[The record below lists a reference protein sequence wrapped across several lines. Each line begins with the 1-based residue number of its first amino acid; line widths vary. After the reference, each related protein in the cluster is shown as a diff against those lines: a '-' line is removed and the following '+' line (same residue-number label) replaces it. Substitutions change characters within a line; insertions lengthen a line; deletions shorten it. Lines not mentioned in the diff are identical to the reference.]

1 MNSLALL
8 VASNRFMASRI
19 GVDIGGTF
27 TDFILYDESGNKVI
41 IDKIPTTPES
51 PEQAVIEVIKRNLN
65 EEELRKIDFFLHGTT
80 VGLNSLLERKGSKV
94 GLLCTKGFRDI
105 LEIRRGDRDE
115 MYNLFWQPPPPL
127 VPRFLRLEIDERLS
141 ADGNVHQKINVE
153 QIKKACEHFIKEGVN
168 SVAIAFINSYTNKEH
183 EILADKIL
191 RESGFTGQISLS
203 SMVSGEYREYER
215 TTTTVIDAFVK
226 ARMSNY
232 LNSLKK
238 KMNELGYKGT
248 FLVTRSGSGS
258 MTFDEAE
265 DRPFETIMSGPVA
278 GAEGS
283 GELSRRLNNINLVT
297 ADVGGTSFDTCL
309 ILNGRPQIQFEGK
322 ILGLPVQSP
331 WVDVRSI
338 GAGGGSIA
346 YLDEGELIRSG
357 PQSAG
362 AVPGPACYNKGG
374 VKPTTTDAAF
384 YLGMLG
390 EGKLASG
397 LQLNKSLAEN
407 ALNSVGSKISLSAFD
422 TAKGILKISSA
433 NMADAIRE
441 ITIEQGIDPRELK
454 LLAFGGAGPLM
465 SNLIAKELD
474 IKEIIIPPY
483 SGNFSAWG
491 LLGADLLQMNARTKI
506 LRLSNEAIDE
516 CNIILNELFKELEQ
530 RQKIDFI
537 TSNQMKEIA
546 LDMRWMGQEHTIT
559 LKLVEET
566 GGKISIDSETLKNKF
581 MEEYQKTFGS
591 KLDTIVEIV
600 STRASL
606 RVQLPRKSET
616 GKINEED
623 IEASDNQIECY
634 SFSKDKKIQFDLV
647 SRSKIASKASG
658 PLIVIEST
666 AITYVDVN
674 YNVTKDES
682 GNLILT
688 NQEMN

>member
-1 MNSLALL
+1 
-8 VASNRFMASRI
+8 MASRI

-27 TDFILYDESGNKVI
+27 TDFIVYDESGNKVI
-41 IDKIPTTPES
+41 IDKIPTTPQS
-51 PEQAVIEVIKRNLN
+51 PEKAVVEVIKRNLSQK
-65 EEELRKIDFFLHGTT
+65 ELEKIDFFLHGTT

-115 MYNLFWQPPPPL
+115 MYNLFWQPAPPL
-127 VPRFLRLEIDERLS
+127 VPRFLRLEIEERLF
-141 ADGNVHQKINVE
+141 ANGNVHKKINTEQVE
-153 QIKKACEHFIKEGVN
+153 DACNKFIKEKVD
-168 SVAIAFINSYTNKEH
+168 SVAIAFINSYTNKDH
-183 EILADKIL
+183 EILASKIL
-191 RESGFTGQISLS
+191 IESGFKGQISLS

-226 ARMSNY
+226 TRMSNY

-238 KMNELGYKGT
+238 NLNELGYKGT

-278 GAEGS
+278 GAEGA
-283 GELSRRLNNINLVT
+283 GELSRKLNNTNMVT

-309 ILNGRPQIQFEGK
+309 IINGRPQIQFEGK

-346 YLDEGELIRSG
+346 YLDEGGLIRSG

-362 AVPGPACYNKGG
+362 AVPGPACYDKDGIQ
-374 VKPTTTDAAF
+374 PTTTDAAF

-397 LQLNKSLAEN
+397 LQLNKSLAEK
-407 ALNSVGSKISLSAFD
+407 ALNSVGSQIGMSAFD
-422 TAKGILKISSA
+422 AAKGILKIGSA

-465 SNLIAKELD
+465 SNLIANELD
-474 IKEIIIPPY
+474 IKEIIVPPY

-506 LRLSNEAIDE
+506 LRLSDEAISE
-516 CNIILNELFKELEQ
+516 CNDILKELFKELEQ
-530 RQKIDFI
+530 RQKIDFS
-537 TSNQMKEIA
+537 TSSQIKEIA

-559 LKLVEET
+559 LKLEDEKD
-566 GGKISIDSETLKNKF
+566 GNISMDTETLKNKF

-591 KLDTIVEIV
+591 KLDTIIEIV

-606 RVQLPRKSET
+606 RVQLPRKSES
-616 GKINEED
+616 GKIDEVG
-623 IEASDNQIECY
+623 IEVSNSQIECY
-634 SFSKDKKIQFDLV
+634 SFTEDKKIQFDLV
-647 SRSKIASKASG
+647 ARSKIDSKVSG
-658 PLIVIEST
+658 PLIIIEST
-666 AITYVDVN
+666 AITYVDIN
-674 YNVTKDES
+674 YDVDKDS
-682 GNLILT
+682 NGNLILV
-688 NQEMN
+688 NREIG

>member
-1 MNSLALL
+1 
-8 VASNRFMASRI
+8 MASRI

-27 TDFILYDESGNKVI
+27 TDFIVYDESGNKVI
-41 IDKIPTTPES
+41 IDKIPTTPQS
-51 PEQAVIEVIKRNLN
+51 PEKAVVEVIKRNLSQK
-65 EEELRKIDFFLHGTT
+65 ELEKIDFFLHGTT

-115 MYNLFWQPPPPL
+115 MYNLFWQPAPPL
-127 VPRFLRLEIDERLS
+127 VPRFLRLEIEERLF
-141 ADGNVHQKINVE
+141 ANGNVHKKINTE
-153 QIKKACEHFIKEGVN
+153 QVKDACNKFIKEKVD
-168 SVAIAFINSYTNKEH
+168 SVAIAFINSYTNKDH
-183 EILADKIL
+183 EILASKIL
-191 RESGFTGQISLS
+191 IESGFEGQISLS

-226 ARMSNY
+226 TRMSNY

-238 KMNELGYKGT
+238 NLNELGYKGT

-278 GAEGS
+278 GAEGA
-283 GELSRRLNNINLVT
+283 GELSRKLNNTDMVT

-309 ILNGRPQIQFEGK
+309 IINGRPQIQFEGK

-346 YLDEGELIRSG
+346 YLDEGSLIRSG

-362 AVPGPACYNKGG
+362 AVPGPACYGKGG
-374 VKPTTTDAAF
+374 IQPTTTDAAF

-397 LQLNKSLAEN
+397 LQLNKSLAEQ
-407 ALNSVGSKISLSAFD
+407 ALNSVGSQIGMSAFD
-422 TAKGILKISSA
+422 AAKGILKIGSA

-465 SNLIAKELD
+465 SNLIANELD
-474 IKEIIIPPY
+474 IKEIIVPPY

-506 LRLSNEAIDE
+506 LRLSDEAISE
-516 CNIILNELFKELEQ
+516 CNDILKELFKELEQ
-530 RQKIDFI
+530 RQKIDFS
-537 TSNQMKEIA
+537 TSSQIKEIA

-559 LKLVEET
+559 LKLEDEKD
-566 GGKISIDSETLKNKF
+566 GNISMDTETLKNKF

-591 KLDTIVEIV
+591 KLDTVIEIV

-606 RVQLPRKSET
+606 RVQLPRKSES
-616 GKINEED
+616 GKIDEVG
-623 IEASDNQIECY
+623 IEVSNSQIECY
-634 SFSKDKKIQFDLV
+634 SFTEDKKIQFDLV
-647 SRSKIASKASG
+647 ARSKIDSKVSG
-658 PLIVIEST
+658 PLIIIEST
-666 AITYVDVN
+666 AITYVDINYDVN
-674 YNVTKDES
+674 KDS
-682 GNLILT
+682 NGNLILV
-688 NQEMN
+688 NREIG

>member
-1 MNSLALL
+1 
-8 VASNRFMASRI
+8 MASRI

-27 TDFILYDESGNKVI
+27 TDFIVYDESGNKVI
-41 IDKIPTTPES
+41 IDKIPTTPQS
-51 PEQAVIEVIKRNLN
+51 PEKAVVEVIKRNLSRK
-65 EEELRKIDFFLHGTT
+65 ELEKIDFFLHGTT

-115 MYNLFWQPPPPL
+115 MYNLFWQPAPPL
-127 VPRFLRLEIDERLS
+127 VPRFLRLEIEERLF
-141 ADGNVHQKINVE
+141 ANGNVHKKINTE
-153 QIKKACEHFIKEGVN
+153 QVKDACNKFIKEKVD
-168 SVAIAFINSYTNKEH
+168 SVAIAFINSYTNKDH
-183 EILADKIL
+183 EILASKIL
-191 RESGFTGQISLS
+191 IESGFKGQISLS

-226 ARMSNY
+226 TRMSNY

-238 KMNELGYKGT
+238 NLNELGYKGT

-278 GAEGS
+278 GAEGA
-283 GELSRRLNNINLVT
+283 GELSRKLNNTNMVT

-309 ILNGRPQIQFEGK
+309 IINGRPQIQFEGK

-346 YLDEGELIRSG
+346 YLDEGSLIRSG

-362 AVPGPACYNKGG
+362 AVPGPACYDKGG
-374 VKPTTTDAAF
+374 IQPTTTDAAF

-397 LQLNKSLAEN
+397 LQLNKSLAEK
-407 ALNSVGSKISLSAFD
+407 ALNSVGSQIGMSAFD
-422 TAKGILKISSA
+422 AAKGILKIGSA

-465 SNLIAKELD
+465 SNLIANELD
-474 IKEIIIPPY
+474 IKEIIVPPY

-506 LRLSNEAIDE
+506 LRLSDEAISE
-516 CNIILNELFKELEQ
+516 CNDILKELFKELEQ
-530 RQKIDFI
+530 RQKIDFS
-537 TSNQMKEIA
+537 TSSQIKEIA

-559 LKLVEET
+559 LKLEDEKD
-566 GGKISIDSETLKNKF
+566 GNISMDTETLKNKF

-591 KLDTIVEIV
+591 KLDTVIEIV

-606 RVQLPRKSET
+606 RVQLPRKSES
-616 GKINEED
+616 GKIDEVG
-623 IEASDNQIECY
+623 IEVSNSQIECY
-634 SFSKDKKIQFDLV
+634 SFTEDKKIQFDLV
-647 SRSKIASKASG
+647 ARSKIDSKVSG
-658 PLIVIEST
+658 PLIIIEST
-666 AITYVDVN
+666 AITYVDINYDVN
-674 YNVTKDES
+674 KDS
-682 GNLILT
+682 NGNLILV
-688 NQEMN
+688 NREIG

>member
-1 MNSLALL
+1 
-8 VASNRFMASRI
+8 MASRI

-27 TDFILYDESGNKVI
+27 TDFIVYDESGNKVI
-41 IDKIPTTPES
+41 IDKIPTTPQS
-51 PEQAVIEVIKRNLN
+51 PEKAVIEVIKRNLSQK
-65 EEELRKIDFFLHGTT
+65 ELEKIDFFLHGTT

-127 VPRFLRLEIDERLS
+127 VPRFLRLEIEERLF
-141 ADGNVHQKINVE
+141 ANGNVHKKINTE
-153 QIKKACEHFIKEGVN
+153 QVKDACNKFIKEKVD
-168 SVAIAFINSYTNKEH
+168 SVAIAFINSYTNKDH
-183 EILADKIL
+183 EILASKIL
-191 RESGFTGQISLS
+191 IESGFKGQISLS

-226 ARMSNY
+226 TRMSNY

-238 KMNELGYKGT
+238 NLNELGYKGT

-278 GAEGS
+278 GAEGA
-283 GELSRRLNNINLVT
+283 GELSRKLNNTNMVT

-309 ILNGRPQIQFEGK
+309 IINGRPQIQFEGK

-346 YLDEGELIRSG
+346 YLDEGGLIRSG

-362 AVPGPACYNKGG
+362 AVPGPACYDKGG
-374 VKPTTTDAAF
+374 IQPTTTDAAF

-397 LQLNKSLAEN
+397 LQLNKSLAEK
-407 ALNSVGSKISLSAFD
+407 ALNSVGSQIGMSAFD
-422 TAKGILKISSA
+422 AAKGILKIGSA

-465 SNLIAKELD
+465 SNLIANELD
-474 IKEIIIPPY
+474 IKEIVVPPY

-506 LRLSNEAIDE
+506 LRLSDEAISE
-516 CNIILNELFKELEQ
+516 CNDILKELFKELEQ
-530 RQKIDFI
+530 RQKIDFS
-537 TSNQMKEIA
+537 TSSQIKEIA

-559 LKLVEET
+559 LKLEDEKD
-566 GGKISIDSETLKNKF
+566 GKISMDTETLKNKF

-591 KLDTIVEIV
+591 KLDTVIEIV

-606 RVQLPRKSET
+606 RVQLPRKSES
-616 GKINEED
+616 GKIDEVG
-623 IEASDNQIECY
+623 IEVSNSQIECY
-634 SFSKDKKIQFDLV
+634 SFTEDKKIQFDLV
-647 SRSKIASKASG
+647 ARSKIDSKVSG
-658 PLIVIEST
+658 PLIIIEST
-666 AITYVDVN
+666 AITYVDINYDVN
-674 YNVTKDES
+674 KDS
-682 GNLILT
+682 NGNLILV
-688 NQEMN
+688 NREIG

>member
-1 MNSLALL
+1 
-8 VASNRFMASRI
+8 MASRI

-27 TDFILYDESGNKVI
+27 TDFIVYDESGNKVI
-41 IDKIPTTPES
+41 IDKIPTTPQS
-51 PEQAVIEVIKRNLN
+51 PEKAVIEVIKRNLSQK
-65 EEELRKIDFFLHGTT
+65 ELEKIDFFLHGTT

-115 MYNLFWQPPPPL
+115 MYNLFWQPAPPL
-127 VPRFLRLEIDERLS
+127 VPRFLRLEIEERLF
-141 ADGNVHQKINVE
+141 ANGNVHKKINTE
-153 QIKKACEHFIKEGVN
+153 QVKDACNKFIKEKVD
-168 SVAIAFINSYTNKEH
+168 SVAIAFINSYTNKDH
-183 EILADKIL
+183 EILASKIL
-191 RESGFTGQISLS
+191 IESGFKGQISLS

-226 ARMSNY
+226 TRMSNY

-238 KMNELGYKGT
+238 NLNELGYKGT

-278 GAEGS
+278 GAEGA
-283 GELSRRLNNINLVT
+283 GELSRKLNNTNMVT

-309 ILNGRPQIQFEGK
+309 IINGRPQIQFEGK

-346 YLDEGELIRSG
+346 YLDEGGLIRSG

-362 AVPGPACYNKGG
+362 AVPGPACYDKGG
-374 VKPTTTDAAF
+374 IQPTTTDAAF

-397 LQLNKSLAEN
+397 LQLNKSLAEK
-407 ALNSVGSKISLSAFD
+407 ALNSVGSQIGMSAFD
-422 TAKGILKISSA
+422 AAKGILKIGSA

-465 SNLIAKELD
+465 SNLIANELD
-474 IKEIIIPPY
+474 IKEIVVPPY

-506 LRLSNEAIDE
+506 LRLSDEAISE
-516 CNIILNELFKELEQ
+516 CNDILKELFKELEQ
-530 RQKIDFI
+530 RQKIDFS
-537 TSNQMKEIA
+537 TSSQIKEIA

-559 LKLVEET
+559 LKLENEKD
-566 GGKISIDSETLKNKF
+566 GNISMDTETLKNKF

-591 KLDTIVEIV
+591 KLDTIIEIV

-606 RVQLPRKSET
+606 RVQLPRKSES
-616 GKINEED
+616 GKIDEVG
-623 IEASDNQIECY
+623 IEVSNSQIECY
-634 SFSKDKKIQFDLV
+634 SFTEDKKIQFDLV
-647 SRSKIASKASG
+647 ARSKIDSKVSG
-658 PLIVIEST
+658 PLIIIEST
-666 AITYVDVN
+666 AITYVDINYDVN
-674 YNVTKDES
+674 KDS
-682 GNLILT
+682 NGNLILV
-688 NQEMN
+688 NREIG

>member
-1 MNSLALL
+1 
-8 VASNRFMASRI
+8 MASRI

-27 TDFILYDESGNKVI
+27 TDFIVYDEAGNKVI

-51 PEQAVIEVIKRNLN
+51 PEKAVVNVIKRNLS
-65 EEELRKIDFFLHGTT
+65 KTDIQKVDFFLHGTT
-80 VGLNSLLERKGSKV
+80 VGLNALLERKGSKV

-127 VPRFLRLEIDERLS
+127 VPRFLRVEIEERLHADGTINQKLNSNDIKNACKKFIDE
-141 ADGNVHQKINVE
+141 
-153 QIKKACEHFIKEGVN
+153 GVS
-168 SVAIAFINSYTNKEH
+168 SVAVAFINSYSNKNH
-183 EILADKIL
+183 EIEASKIL
-191 RESGFTGQISLS
+191 IESGFKGHISLS

-232 LNSLKK
+232 LNSLKQSL
-238 KMNELGYKGT
+238 NELGYKGA

-278 GAEGS
+278 GAEGA
-283 GELSRRLNNINLVT
+283 GELSRKLSNTNMVT

-309 ILNGRPQIQFEGK
+309 IINGRPQIQFEGK
-322 ILGLPVQSP
+322 IVGLPVQSP

-346 YLDEGELIRSG
+346 YLDDGGLIRSG
-357 PQSAG
+357 PQSSG
-362 AVPGPACYNKGG
+362 AVPGPACYDRGG
-374 VKPTTTDAAF
+374 KEPTTTDAAF

-397 LQLNKSLAEN
+397 LKLSKSLAEN
-407 ALNSVGSKISLSAFD
+407 ALNTVGGKINLSAFE
-422 TAKGILKISSA
+422 TAKGILQISSA

-465 SNLIAKELD
+465 SNLIAQELD

-506 LRLSNEAIDE
+506 LRLSDDSIQE
-516 CNIILNELFKELEQ
+516 CNTILDELFKELQE
-530 RQKIDFI
+530 RQKIDFD
-537 TSNQMKEIA
+537 TSKNIKDIA

-559 LKLVEET
+559 LKLDTEKE
-566 GGKISIDSETLKNKF
+566 GKINLKADHIKELF
-581 MEEYQKTFGS
+581 MTEYLRTFGS
-591 KLDTIVEIV
+591 KLDTVIEIV

-606 RVQLPRKSET
+606 RVPLPRKVET
-616 GKINEED
+616 GNIQEEA
-623 IEASDNQIECY
+623 IEIGSNKIECFSFNKKEIIDFEIISRSNIKS
-634 SFSKDKKIQFDLV
+634 SFSGPKI
-647 SRSKIASKASG
+647 
-658 PLIVIEST
+658 IVEST
-666 AITYVDVN
+666 AITYADVN
-674 YNVTKDES
+674 YEVSKDTEN
-682 GNLILT
+682 NLILI
-688 NQEMN
+688 NKDMK

>member
-1 MNSLALL
+1 
-8 VASNRFMASRI
+8 MASRI

-27 TDFILYDESGNKVI
+27 TDFIVYDESGNKVI
-41 IDKIPTTPES
+41 IDKIPTTPQS
-51 PEQAVIEVIKRNLN
+51 PEKAVVEVIKRNLSQK
-65 EEELRKIDFFLHGTT
+65 ELEKIDFFLHGTT

-115 MYNLFWQPPPPL
+115 MYNLFWQPAPPL
-127 VPRFLRLEIDERLS
+127 VPRFLRLEIEERLF
-141 ADGNVHQKINVE
+141 ANGNVHKKINTE
-153 QIKKACEHFIKEGVN
+153 QVKDACNKFIKEKVD
-168 SVAIAFINSYTNKEH
+168 SVAIAFINSYTNKDH
-183 EILADKIL
+183 EILASKIL
-191 RESGFTGQISLS
+191 IESGFKGQISLS

-226 ARMSNY
+226 TRMSNY

-238 KMNELGYKGT
+238 NLNELGYKGT

-278 GAEGS
+278 GAEGA
-283 GELSRRLNNINLVT
+283 GELSRKLNNTNMVT

-309 ILNGRPQIQFEGK
+309 IINGRPQIQFEGK

-346 YLDEGELIRSG
+346 YLDEGGLIRSG

-362 AVPGPACYNKGG
+362 AVPGPACYDKGG
-374 VKPTTTDAAF
+374 IQPTTTDAAF

-397 LQLNKSLAEN
+397 LQLNKSLAEK
-407 ALNSVGSKISLSAFD
+407 ALNSVGSQIGMSAFD
-422 TAKGILKISSA
+422 AAKGILKIGSA

-465 SNLIAKELD
+465 SNLIANELD
-474 IKEIIIPPY
+474 IKEIIVPPY

-506 LRLSNEAIDE
+506 LRLSDEAISE
-516 CNIILNELFKELEQ
+516 CNDILKELFKELEQ
-530 RQKIDFI
+530 RQKIDFS
-537 TSNQMKEIA
+537 TSSQIKEIA

-559 LKLVEET
+559 LKLENEKD
-566 GGKISIDSETLKNKF
+566 GNISMDTETLKNKF

-591 KLDTIVEIV
+591 KLDTIIEIV

-606 RVQLPRKSET
+606 RVQLPRKSES
-616 GKINEED
+616 GKIDEVG
-623 IEASDNQIECY
+623 IEVSNSQIECY
-634 SFSKDKKIQFDLV
+634 SFTEDKKIQFDLV
-647 SRSKIASKASG
+647 ARSKIDSKVSG
-658 PLIVIEST
+658 PLIIIEST
-666 AITYVDVN
+666 AITYVDIN
-674 YNVTKDES
+674 YDVDKDS
-682 GNLILT
+682 NGNLILV
-688 NQEMN
+688 NREIG

>member
-1 MNSLALL
+1 
-8 VASNRFMASRI
+8 MASRI

-27 TDFILYDESGNKVI
+27 TDFIVYDESGNKVV
-41 IDKIPTTPES
+41 IDKIPTTPQS
-51 PEQAVIEVIKRNLN
+51 PEKAVVEVIKRNLSQK
-65 EEELRKIDFFLHGTT
+65 ELEKIDFFLHGTT

-127 VPRFLRLEIDERLS
+127 VPRFLRLEIEERLF
-141 ADGNVHQKINVE
+141 ANGNVHKKINTEQVE
-153 QIKKACEHFIKEGVN
+153 DACNKFIKEKVD
-168 SVAIAFINSYTNKEH
+168 SVAIAFINSYTNKDH
-183 EILADKIL
+183 EILASKIL
-191 RESGFTGQISLS
+191 IESGFKGQISLS

-226 ARMSNY
+226 TRMSNY

-238 KMNELGYKGT
+238 NLNELGYKGT

-278 GAEGS
+278 GAEGA
-283 GELSRRLNNINLVT
+283 GELSRKLNNTDMVT

-309 ILNGRPQIQFEGK
+309 IINGRPQIQFEGK

-346 YLDEGELIRSG
+346 YLDEGGLIRSG

-374 VKPTTTDAAF
+374 IKPTTTDAAF

-397 LQLNKSLAEN
+397 LQLNKSLAEQ
-407 ALNSVGSKISLSAFD
+407 ALNSVGSQIGMSAFD
-422 TAKGILKISSA
+422 AAKGILKIGSA

-465 SNLIAKELD
+465 SNLIANELD
-474 IKEIIIPPY
+474 IKEIIVPPY

-506 LRLSNEAIDE
+506 LRLSDEAISE
-516 CNIILNELFKELEQ
+516 CNDILKELFKELEQ
-530 RQKIDFI
+530 RQKIDFS
-537 TSNQMKEIA
+537 TSSQIKEIA

-559 LKLVEET
+559 LKLEDEKD
-566 GGKISIDSETLKNKF
+566 GNISMDTETLKNKF

-591 KLDTIVEIV
+591 KLDTVIEIV

-606 RVQLPRKSET
+606 RVQLPRKSES
-616 GKINEED
+616 GKIDEVG
-623 IEASDNQIECY
+623 IEVSNSQIECY
-634 SFSKDKKIQFDLV
+634 SFTEDKKIQFDLV
-647 SRSKIASKASG
+647 ARSKIVSKVSG
-658 PLIVIEST
+658 PLIIIEST
-666 AITYVDVN
+666 AITYVDIN
-674 YNVTKDES
+674 YDIDKDS
-682 GNLILT
+682 NGNLILV
-688 NQEMN
+688 NREIG

>member
-1 MNSLALL
+1 
-8 VASNRFMASRI
+8 MASRI

-27 TDFILYDESGNKVI
+27 TDFIVYDESGNKVI
-41 IDKIPTTPES
+41 IDKIPTTPQS
-51 PEQAVIEVIKRNLN
+51 PEKAVIEVIKRNLSQK
-65 EEELRKIDFFLHGTT
+65 ELEKIDFFLHGTT

-115 MYNLFWQPPPPL
+115 MYNLFWQPAPPL
-127 VPRFLRLEIDERLS
+127 VPRFLRLEIEERLF
-141 ADGNVHQKINVE
+141 ANGNVHKKINTE
-153 QIKKACEHFIKEGVN
+153 QVKDASNKFIKEKVD
-168 SVAIAFINSYTNKEH
+168 SVAIAFINSYTNKDH
-183 EILADKIL
+183 EILASKIL
-191 RESGFTGQISLS
+191 IESGFKGQISLS

-226 ARMSNY
+226 TRMSNY

-238 KMNELGYKGT
+238 NLNELGYKGT

-278 GAEGS
+278 GAEGA
-283 GELSRRLNNINLVT
+283 GELSRKLNNTNMVT

-309 ILNGRPQIQFEGK
+309 IINGSPQIQFEGK

-346 YLDEGELIRSG
+346 YLVEGGLIRSG

-362 AVPGPACYNKGG
+362 AVPGPACYDKGG
-374 VKPTTTDAAF
+374 IQPTTTDAAF

-397 LQLNKSLAEN
+397 LQLNKSLAEK
-407 ALNSVGSKISLSAFD
+407 ALNSVGSQIGMSAFD
-422 TAKGILKISSA
+422 AAKGILKIGSA

-465 SNLIAKELD
+465 SNLIANELD
-474 IKEIIIPPY
+474 IKEIIVPPY

-506 LRLSNEAIDE
+506 LRLSDEAISE
-516 CNIILNELFKELEQ
+516 CNDILKELFKELEQ
-530 RQKIDFI
+530 RQKIDFS
-537 TSNQMKEIA
+537 TSSQIKEIA

-559 LKLVEET
+559 LKLEDEKD
-566 GGKISIDSETLKNKF
+566 GNISMDTETLKNKF

-591 KLDTIVEIV
+591 KLDTVIEIV

-606 RVQLPRKSET
+606 RVQLPRKSES
-616 GKINEED
+616 GKIDEVG
-623 IEASDNQIECY
+623 IEVSNSQIECY
-634 SFSKDKKIQFDLV
+634 SFTEDKKIQFDLV
-647 SRSKIASKASG
+647 ARSKIDSKVSG
-658 PLIVIEST
+658 PLIIIEST
-666 AITYVDVN
+666 AITYVDINYDVN
-674 YNVTKDES
+674 KDS
-682 GNLILT
+682 NGNLILV
-688 NQEMN
+688 NREIG

>member
-1 MNSLALL
+1 
-8 VASNRFMASRI
+8 MASRI

-27 TDFILYDESGNKVI
+27 TDFIVYDESGNKVI
-41 IDKIPTTPES
+41 IDKIPTTPQS
-51 PEQAVIEVIKRNLN
+51 PEKAVVEVIKRNLSRK
-65 EEELRKIDFFLHGTT
+65 ELEKIDFFLHGTT

-115 MYNLFWQPPPPL
+115 MYNLFWQPAPPL
-127 VPRFLRLEIDERLS
+127 VPRFLRLEIEERLF
-141 ADGNVHQKINVE
+141 ANGNVHKKINTEQVE
-153 QIKKACEHFIKEGVN
+153 DACNKFIKEKVD
-168 SVAIAFINSYTNKEH
+168 SVAIAFINSYTNKDH
-183 EILADKIL
+183 EILASKIL
-191 RESGFTGQISLS
+191 IESGFKGQISLS

-226 ARMSNY
+226 TRMSNY

-238 KMNELGYKGT
+238 NLNELGYKGT

-278 GAEGS
+278 GAEGA
-283 GELSRRLNNINLVT
+283 GELSRKLNNTNMVT

-309 ILNGRPQIQFEGK
+309 IINGRPQIQFEGK

-346 YLDEGELIRSG
+346 YLDEGSLIRSG

-362 AVPGPACYNKGG
+362 AVPGPACYDKGG
-374 VKPTTTDAAF
+374 IQPTTTDAAF

-397 LQLNKSLAEN
+397 LQLNKSLAEK
-407 ALNSVGSKISLSAFD
+407 ALNSVGSQIGMSAFD
-422 TAKGILKISSA
+422 AAKGILKIGSA

-465 SNLIAKELD
+465 SNLIANELD
-474 IKEIIIPPY
+474 IKEIIVPPY

-506 LRLSNEAIDE
+506 LRLSDEAISE
-516 CNIILNELFKELEQ
+516 CNDILKELFKELEQ
-530 RQKIDFI
+530 RQKIDFS
-537 TSNQMKEIA
+537 TSSQIKEIA

-559 LKLVEET
+559 LKLEDEKD
-566 GGKISIDSETLKNKF
+566 GNISMDTETLKNKF

-591 KLDTIVEIV
+591 KLDTVIEIV

-606 RVQLPRKSET
+606 RVQLPRKSES
-616 GKINEED
+616 GKIDEVG
-623 IEASDNQIECY
+623 IEVSNNQIECY
-634 SFSKDKKIQFDLV
+634 SFTENKKIQFDLV
-647 SRSKIASKASG
+647 ARSKIDSKVSG
-658 PLIVIEST
+658 PLIIIEST
-666 AITYVDVN
+666 AITYVDIN
-674 YNVTKDES
+674 YDVDKDS
-682 GNLILT
+682 NGNLILV
-688 NQEMN
+688 NREIG

>member
-1 MNSLALL
+1 MS
-8 VASNRFMASRI
+8 SRI

-27 TDFILYDESGNKVI
+27 TDFIIYDEIGNTVT
-41 IDKIPTTPES
+41 IDKITTTPDS
-51 PEQAVIEVIKRNLN
+51 PERAVIDVIKKNLTKD
-65 EEELRKIDFFLHGTT
+65 ELGKIDFFLHGTT

-94 GLLCTKGFRDI
+94 GLICTKGFRDV

-127 VPRFLRLEIDERLS
+127 VPRFLRLEIEERLF
-141 ADGNVHQKINVE
+141 ADGTVHIPINVD
-153 QIKKACEHFIKEGVN
+153 QIKDACNFFIQEGVN
-168 SVAIAFINSYTNKEH
+168 SIAVAFINSYTNKKH
-183 EILADKIL
+183 EVMVEKEL
-191 RESGFTGQISLS
+191 RKLDFKGQISLS

-226 ARMSNY
+226 TRMSNY
-232 LNSLKK
+232 LNNLKK
-238 KMNELGYKGT
+238 ELNLLGFKGS

-278 GAEGS
+278 GAEGA
-283 GELSRRLNNINLVT
+283 GELSRKLGNTNMIS

-322 ILGLPVQSP
+322 IVGLPVQSP

-346 YLDEGELIRSG
+346 YLDDGGLIRSG
-357 PQSAG
+357 PQSSG
-362 AVPGPACYNKGG
+362 AIPGPACYEKGG
-374 VKPTTTDAAF
+374 IQPTTTDAAF

-397 LQLNKSLAEN
+397 LQLNKSLAEK
-407 ALNSVGSKISLSAFD
+407 ALNSIGKKTNMTAHSV
-422 TAKGILKISSA
+422 AKGILKISSA

-454 LLAFGGAGPLM
+454 LLTFGGAGPLM

-474 IKEIIIPPY
+474 IKEIIVPPY

-491 LLGADLLQMNARTKI
+491 LLGADLLQMNAKTKI
-506 LRLSNEAIDE
+506 LRLSDETIDE
-516 CNIILNELFKELEQ
+516 CNNILNELFYELQ
-530 RQKIDFI
+530 KRQKIDFA
-537 TSNQMKEIA
+537 TTNQIKEIA

-559 LKLVEET
+559 LKLEDEKN
-566 GGKISIDSETLKNKF
+566 GKISIDSETLKNKF
-581 MEEYQKTFGS
+581 MEEYQRTFGS

-606 RVQLPRKSET
+606 RVPLPRKSEK
-616 GKINEED
+616 GIINEEE
-623 IEASDNQIECY
+623 ISISSDSIDCY
-634 SFSKDKKIQFDLV
+634 SFTKDEDIKFKII
-647 SRSKIASKASG
+647 SRSNVNSKMSG
-658 PLIVIEST
+658 PLIIIEST

-674 YNVTKDES
+674 YDVTRDTDS
-682 GNLILT
+682 NLLIV
-688 NQEMN
+688 NSEMK

>member
-1 MNSLALL
+1 
-8 VASNRFMASRI
+8 MASRI

-27 TDFILYDESGNKVI
+27 TDFIVYDESGNKVI
-41 IDKIPTTPES
+41 IDKIPTTPQS
-51 PEQAVIEVIKRNLN
+51 PEKAVVEVIKRNLSQK
-65 EEELRKIDFFLHGTT
+65 ELEKIDFFLHGTT

-115 MYNLFWQPPPPL
+115 MYNLFWQPAPPL
-127 VPRFLRLEIDERLS
+127 VPRFLRLEIEERLF
-141 ADGNVHQKINVE
+141 ANGNVHKKINTE
-153 QIKKACEHFIKEGVN
+153 QVKDACNKFIKEKVD
-168 SVAIAFINSYTNKEH
+168 SVAIAFINSYTNKDH
-183 EILADKIL
+183 EILASKIL
-191 RESGFTGQISLS
+191 IESGFKGQISLS

-226 ARMSNY
+226 TRMSNY

-238 KMNELGYKGT
+238 NLNELGYKGT

-278 GAEGS
+278 GAEGA
-283 GELSRRLNNINLVT
+283 GELSRKLNNTNMVT

-309 ILNGRPQIQFEGK
+309 IINGRPQIQFEGK

-346 YLDEGELIRSG
+346 YLDEGSLIRSG

-362 AVPGPACYNKGG
+362 AVPGPACYDKGG
-374 VKPTTTDAAF
+374 IQPTTTDAAF

-397 LQLNKSLAEN
+397 LQLNKSLAEK
-407 ALNSVGSKISLSAFD
+407 ALNSVGSQIGMSAFD
-422 TAKGILKISSA
+422 AAKGILKIGSA

-465 SNLIAKELD
+465 SNLIANELD
-474 IKEIIIPPY
+474 IKEIIVPPY

-506 LRLSNEAIDE
+506 LRLSDEAISE
-516 CNIILNELFKELEQ
+516 CNDILKELFKELEQ
-530 RQKIDFI
+530 RQKIDFS
-537 TSNQMKEIA
+537 TSSQIKEIA

-559 LKLVEET
+559 LKLEDEKD
-566 GGKISIDSETLKNKF
+566 GNISMDTETLKNKF

-591 KLDTIVEIV
+591 KLDTIIEIV

-606 RVQLPRKSET
+606 RVQLPRKSES
-616 GKINEED
+616 GKIDEVG
-623 IEASDNQIECY
+623 IEVSNNQIECY
-634 SFSKDKKIQFDLV
+634 SFTENKKIQFDLV
-647 SRSKIASKASG
+647 ARSKIDSKVSG
-658 PLIVIEST
+658 PLIIIEST
-666 AITYVDVN
+666 AITYVDINYDVN
-674 YNVTKDES
+674 KDS
-682 GNLILT
+682 NGNLILV
-688 NQEMN
+688 NREIG

>member
-1 MNSLALL
+1 
-8 VASNRFMASRI
+8 MASRI

-27 TDFILYDESGNKVI
+27 TDFIVYDESGNKVI
-41 IDKIPTTPES
+41 IDKIPTTPQS
-51 PEQAVIEVIKRNLN
+51 PEKAVVEVIKRNLSQK
-65 EEELRKIDFFLHGTT
+65 ELEKIDFFLHGTT

-115 MYNLFWQPPPPL
+115 MYNLFWQPAPPL
-127 VPRFLRLEIDERLS
+127 VPRFLRLEIEERLF
-141 ADGNVHQKINVE
+141 ANGNVHKKINTE
-153 QIKKACEHFIKEGVN
+153 QVKDACNKFIKEKVD
-168 SVAIAFINSYTNKEH
+168 SVAIAFINSYTNKDH
-183 EILADKIL
+183 EILASKIL
-191 RESGFTGQISLS
+191 IESGFEGQISLS

-226 ARMSNY
+226 TRMSNY

-238 KMNELGYKGT
+238 NLNELGYKGT

-278 GAEGS
+278 GAEGA
-283 GELSRRLNNINLVT
+283 GELSRKINNTNMVT

-309 ILNGRPQIQFEGK
+309 IINGRPQIQFEGK

-346 YLDEGELIRSG
+346 YLDEGSLIRSG

-362 AVPGPACYNKGG
+362 AVPGPACYGKGG
-374 VKPTTTDAAF
+374 IQPTTTDAAF

-397 LQLNKSLAEN
+397 LQLNKSLAEK
-407 ALNSVGSKISLSAFD
+407 ALNSVGSQIGMSAFD
-422 TAKGILKISSA
+422 AAKGILKIGSA

-465 SNLIAKELD
+465 SNLIANELD
-474 IKEIIIPPY
+474 IKEIIVPPY

-506 LRLSNEAIDE
+506 LRLSDEAISE
-516 CNIILNELFKELEQ
+516 CNDILKELFKELEQ
-530 RQKIDFI
+530 RQKIDFS
-537 TSNQMKEIA
+537 TSSQIKEIA

-559 LKLVEET
+559 LKLEDEKD
-566 GGKISIDSETLKNKF
+566 GNISMDTETLKNKF

-591 KLDTIVEIV
+591 KLDTVIEIV

-606 RVQLPRKSET
+606 RVQLPRKSES
-616 GKINEED
+616 GKIDEVG
-623 IEASDNQIECY
+623 IEVSNSQIECY
-634 SFSKDKKIQFDLV
+634 SFTEDKKIQFDLV
-647 SRSKIASKASG
+647 ARSKIDSKVSG
-658 PLIVIEST
+658 PLIIIEST
-666 AITYVDVN
+666 AITYVDIN
-674 YNVTKDES
+674 YDVDKDS
-682 GNLILT
+682 NGNLILV
-688 NQEMN
+688 NREIG

>member
-1 MNSLALL
+1 
-8 VASNRFMASRI
+8 MASRI

-27 TDFILYDESGNKVI
+27 TDFIVYDESGNKVI
-41 IDKIPTTPES
+41 IDKIPTTPQS
-51 PEQAVIEVIKRNLN
+51 PEKAVVEVIKRNLSQK
-65 EEELRKIDFFLHGTT
+65 ELEKIDFFLHGTT

-115 MYNLFWQPPPPL
+115 MYNLFWQPAPPL
-127 VPRFLRLEIDERLS
+127 VPRFLRLEIEERLF
-141 ADGNVHQKINVE
+141 ANGNVHKKINTE
-153 QIKKACEHFIKEGVN
+153 QVKDACNKFIKEKVD
-168 SVAIAFINSYTNKEH
+168 SVAIAFINSYTNKDH
-183 EILADKIL
+183 EILASKIL
-191 RESGFTGQISLS
+191 IESGFKGQISLS

-226 ARMSNY
+226 TRMSNY

-238 KMNELGYKGT
+238 NLNELGYKGT

-278 GAEGS
+278 GAEGA
-283 GELSRRLNNINLVT
+283 GELSRKLNNTNMVT

-309 ILNGRPQIQFEGK
+309 IINGRPQIQFEGK

-346 YLDEGELIRSG
+346 YLDEGSLIRSG

-362 AVPGPACYNKGG
+362 AVPGPACYDKGG
-374 VKPTTTDAAF
+374 IQPTTTDAAF

-397 LQLNKSLAEN
+397 LQLNKSLAEQ
-407 ALNSVGSKISLSAFD
+407 ALNSVGSQIGMSAFD
-422 TAKGILKISSA
+422 AAKGILKIGSA

-465 SNLIAKELD
+465 SNLIANELD
-474 IKEIIIPPY
+474 IKEIIVPPY

-506 LRLSNEAIDE
+506 LRLSDEAISE
-516 CNIILNELFKELEQ
+516 CNDILKELFKELEQ
-530 RQKIDFI
+530 RQKIDFS
-537 TSNQMKEIA
+537 TSSQIKEIA

-559 LKLVEET
+559 LKLEDEKD
-566 GGKISIDSETLKNKF
+566 GNISMDTETLKNKF

-591 KLDTIVEIV
+591 KLDTVIEIV

-606 RVQLPRKSET
+606 RVQLPRKSES
-616 GKINEED
+616 GKIDEVG
-623 IEASDNQIECY
+623 IEVSNNQIECY
-634 SFSKDKKIQFDLV
+634 SFTENKKIQFDLV
-647 SRSKIASKASG
+647 ARSKIDSKVSG
-658 PLIVIEST
+658 PLIIIEST
-666 AITYVDVN
+666 AITYVDINYDVN
-674 YNVTKDES
+674 KDS
-682 GNLILT
+682 NGNLILV
-688 NQEMN
+688 NREIG

>member
-1 MNSLALL
+1 
-8 VASNRFMASRI
+8 MASRI

-27 TDFILYDESGNKVI
+27 TDFIVYDESGNKVI
-41 IDKIPTTPES
+41 IDKIPTTPQS
-51 PEQAVIEVIKRNLN
+51 PEKAVIEVIKRNLSQK
-65 EEELRKIDFFLHGTT
+65 ELEKIDFFLHGTT

-115 MYNLFWQPPPPL
+115 MYNLFWQPAPPL
-127 VPRFLRLEIDERLS
+127 VPRFLRLEIEERLF
-141 ADGNVHQKINVE
+141 ANGNVHKKINTE
-153 QIKKACEHFIKEGVN
+153 QVKDACNKFIKEKVD
-168 SVAIAFINSYTNKEH
+168 SVAIAFINSYTNKDH
-183 EILADKIL
+183 EMLASKIL
-191 RESGFTGQISLS
+191 IESGFKGQISLS

-226 ARMSNY
+226 TRMSNY

-238 KMNELGYKGT
+238 NLNELGYKGT

-278 GAEGS
+278 GAEGA
-283 GELSRRLNNINLVT
+283 GELSRKLNNTNMVT

-309 ILNGRPQIQFEGK
+309 IINGRPQIQFEGK

-346 YLDEGELIRSG
+346 YLDEGGLIRSG

-362 AVPGPACYNKGG
+362 AVPGPACYDKGG
-374 VKPTTTDAAF
+374 IQPTTTDAAF

-397 LQLNKSLAEN
+397 LQLNKSLAEK
-407 ALNSVGSKISLSAFD
+407 ALNSVGSQIGMSAFD
-422 TAKGILKISSA
+422 AAKGILKIGSA

-465 SNLIAKELD
+465 SNLIANELD
-474 IKEIIIPPY
+474 IKEIIVPPY

-506 LRLSNEAIDE
+506 LRLSDEAISE
-516 CNIILNELFKELEQ
+516 CNDILKELFKELEQ
-530 RQKIDFI
+530 RQKIDFS
-537 TSNQMKEIA
+537 TSSQIKEIA

-559 LKLVEET
+559 LKLEDEKD
-566 GGKISIDSETLKNKF
+566 GKISMDTETLKNKF

-591 KLDTIVEIV
+591 KLDTVIEIV

-606 RVQLPRKSET
+606 RVQLPRKSES
-616 GKINEED
+616 GKIDEVG
-623 IEASDNQIECY
+623 IEVSNSQIECY
-634 SFSKDKKIQFDLV
+634 SFTEDKKIQFDLV
-647 SRSKIASKASG
+647 ARSKIDSKVSG
-658 PLIVIEST
+658 PLIIIEST
-666 AITYVDVN
+666 AITYVDIN
-674 YNVTKDES
+674 YDVDKDS
-682 GNLILT
+682 NGNLILV
-688 NQEMN
+688 NREIG

>member
-1 MNSLALL
+1 
-8 VASNRFMASRI
+8 MASRI

-374 VKPTTTDAAF
+374 DKPTTTDAAF

-397 LQLNKSLAEN
+397 LQLDKSLAEN
-407 ALNSVGSKISLSAFD
+407 ALNSVGAKIGMSAFE

>member
-1 MNSLALL
+1 
-8 VASNRFMASRI
+8 MASRI

-27 TDFILYDESGNKVI
+27 TDFIVYDESGNKVI
-41 IDKIPTTPES
+41 IDKIPTTPQS
-51 PEQAVIEVIKRNLN
+51 PEKAVIEVIKRNLSQK
-65 EEELRKIDFFLHGTT
+65 ELEKIDFFLHGTT

-127 VPRFLRLEIDERLS
+127 VPRFLRLEIEERLF
-141 ADGNVHQKINVE
+141 ANGNVHKKINTE
-153 QIKKACEHFIKEGVN
+153 QVKDACNKFIKEKVD
-168 SVAIAFINSYTNKEH
+168 SVAIAFINSYTNKDH
-183 EILADKIL
+183 EILASKIL
-191 RESGFTGQISLS
+191 IESGFKGQISLS

-226 ARMSNY
+226 TRMSNY

-238 KMNELGYKGT
+238 NLNELGYKGT

-278 GAEGS
+278 GAEGA
-283 GELSRRLNNINLVT
+283 GELSRKLNNTNMVT

-309 ILNGRPQIQFEGK
+309 IINGRPQIQFEGK

-346 YLDEGELIRSG
+346 YLDEGGLIRSG

-362 AVPGPACYNKGG
+362 AVPGPACYDKGG
-374 VKPTTTDAAF
+374 IQPTTTDAAF

-397 LQLNKSLAEN
+397 LQLNKSLAEK
-407 ALNSVGSKISLSAFD
+407 ALNSVGSQIGMSAFD
-422 TAKGILKISSA
+422 AAKGILKIGSA

-465 SNLIAKELD
+465 SNLIANELD
-474 IKEIIIPPY
+474 IKEIIVPPY

-506 LRLSNEAIDE
+506 LRLSDEAISE
-516 CNIILNELFKELEQ
+516 CNDILKELFKELEQ
-530 RQKIDFI
+530 RQKIDFS
-537 TSNQMKEIA
+537 TSSQIKEIA

-559 LKLVEET
+559 LKLEDEKD
-566 GGKISIDSETLKNKF
+566 GKISMDTETLKNKF

-591 KLDTIVEIV
+591 KLDTVIEIV

-606 RVQLPRKSET
+606 RVQLPRKSES
-616 GKINEED
+616 GKIDEVG
-623 IEASDNQIECY
+623 IEVSNSQIECY
-634 SFSKDKKIQFDLV
+634 SFTEDKKIQFDLV
-647 SRSKIASKASG
+647 ARSKIDSKVSG
-658 PLIVIEST
+658 PLIIIEST
-666 AITYVDVN
+666 AITYVDINYDVN
-674 YNVTKDES
+674 KDS
-682 GNLILT
+682 NGNLILF
-688 NQEMN
+688 NREIG

>member
-1 MNSLALL
+1 
-8 VASNRFMASRI
+8 MASRI

-27 TDFILYDESGNKVI
+27 TDFIVYDESGNKVI
-41 IDKIPTTPES
+41 IDKIPTTPQS
-51 PEQAVIEVIKRNLN
+51 PEKAVVEVIKRNLSQK
-65 EEELRKIDFFLHGTT
+65 ELEKIDFFLHGTT

-115 MYNLFWQPPPPL
+115 MYNLFWQPAPPL
-127 VPRFLRLEIDERLS
+127 VPRFLRLEIEERLF
-141 ADGNVHQKINVE
+141 ANGNVHKKINTEQVE
-153 QIKKACEHFIKEGVN
+153 DACNKFIKEKVD
-168 SVAIAFINSYTNKEH
+168 SVAIAFINSYTNKDH
-183 EILADKIL
+183 EILASKIL
-191 RESGFTGQISLS
+191 IESGFKGQISLS

-226 ARMSNY
+226 TRMSNY

-238 KMNELGYKGT
+238 NLNELGYKGT

-278 GAEGS
+278 GAEGA
-283 GELSRRLNNINLVT
+283 GELSRKLNNTNMVT

-309 ILNGRPQIQFEGK
+309 IINGRPQIQFEGK

-346 YLDEGELIRSG
+346 YLDEGSLIRSG

-362 AVPGPACYNKGG
+362 AVPGPACYDKGG
-374 VKPTTTDAAF
+374 IQPTTTDAAF

-397 LQLNKSLAEN
+397 LQLNKSLAEQ
-407 ALNSVGSKISLSAFD
+407 ALNSVGSQIGMSAFD
-422 TAKGILKISSA
+422 AAKGILKIGSA

-465 SNLIAKELD
+465 SNLIANELD
-474 IKEIIIPPY
+474 IKEIIVPPY

-506 LRLSNEAIDE
+506 LRLSDEAISE
-516 CNIILNELFKELEQ
+516 CNDILKELFKELEQ
-530 RQKIDFI
+530 RQKIDFS
-537 TSNQMKEIA
+537 TSSQIKEIA

-559 LKLVEET
+559 LKLEDEKD
-566 GGKISIDSETLKNKF
+566 GNISMDTETLKNKF

-591 KLDTIVEIV
+591 KLDTVIEIV

-606 RVQLPRKSET
+606 RVQLPRKSES
-616 GKINEED
+616 GKIDEVG
-623 IEASDNQIECY
+623 IEVSNNQIECY
-634 SFSKDKKIQFDLV
+634 SFTEDKKIQFDLV
-647 SRSKIASKASG
+647 ARSKIDSKVSG
-658 PLIVIEST
+658 PLIIIEST
-666 AITYVDVN
+666 AITYVDIN
-674 YNVTKDES
+674 YDVDKDS
-682 GNLILT
+682 NGNLILV
-688 NQEMN
+688 NREIG

>member
-1 MNSLALL
+1 
-8 VASNRFMASRI
+8 MASRI

-27 TDFILYDESGNKVI
+27 TDFIVYDESGNKVI
-41 IDKIPTTPES
+41 IDKIPTTPQS
-51 PEQAVIEVIKRNLN
+51 PEKAVVEVIKRNLSQK
-65 EEELRKIDFFLHGTT
+65 ELEKIDFFLHGTT

-115 MYNLFWQPPPPL
+115 MYNLFWQPAPPL
-127 VPRFLRLEIDERLS
+127 VPRFLRLEIEERLF
-141 ADGNVHQKINVE
+141 ANGNVHKKINTEQVE
-153 QIKKACEHFIKEGVN
+153 DACNKFIKEKVD
-168 SVAIAFINSYTNKEH
+168 SVAIAFINSYTNKDH
-183 EILADKIL
+183 EILASKIL
-191 RESGFTGQISLS
+191 IESGFKGQISLS

-226 ARMSNY
+226 TRMSNY

-238 KMNELGYKGT
+238 NLNELGYKGT

-278 GAEGS
+278 GAEGA
-283 GELSRRLNNINLVT
+283 GELSRKLNNTDMVT

-309 ILNGRPQIQFEGK
+309 IINGRPQIQFEGK

-346 YLDEGELIRSG
+346 YLDEGSLIRSG

-362 AVPGPACYNKGG
+362 AVPGPACYGKGG
-374 VKPTTTDAAF
+374 IQPTTTDAAF

-397 LQLNKSLAEN
+397 LQLNKSLAEQ
-407 ALNSVGSKISLSAFD
+407 ALNSVGSQIGMSAFD
-422 TAKGILKISSA
+422 AAKGILKIGSA

-465 SNLIAKELD
+465 SNLIANELD
-474 IKEIIIPPY
+474 IKEIIVPPY

-506 LRLSNEAIDE
+506 LRLSDEAISE
-516 CNIILNELFKELEQ
+516 CNDILKELFKELEQ
-530 RQKIDFI
+530 RQKIDFS
-537 TSNQMKEIA
+537 TSSQIKEIA

-559 LKLVEET
+559 LKLEDEKD
-566 GGKISIDSETLKNKF
+566 GNISMDTETLKNKF

-591 KLDTIVEIV
+591 KLDTIIEIV

-606 RVQLPRKSET
+606 RVQLPRKSES
-616 GKINEED
+616 GKIDEVG
-623 IEASDNQIECY
+623 IEVSNSQIECY
-634 SFSKDKKIQFDLV
+634 SFTEDKKIQFDLV
-647 SRSKIASKASG
+647 ARSKIDLKVSG
-658 PLIVIEST
+658 PLIIIENT
-666 AITYVDVN
+666 ATTYVDIN
-674 YNVTKDES
+674 YDVDKDS
-682 GNLILT
+682 NGNLILV
-688 NQEMN
+688 NREMG

>member
-1 MNSLALL
+1 
-8 VASNRFMASRI
+8 MASRI

-27 TDFILYDESGNKVI
+27 TDFIVYDESGNKVI
-41 IDKIPTTPES
+41 IDKIPTTPQS
-51 PEQAVIEVIKRNLN
+51 PEKAVIEVIKRNLSQK
-65 EEELRKIDFFLHGTT
+65 ELEKIDFFLHGTT

-127 VPRFLRLEIDERLS
+127 VPRFLRLEIEERLF
-141 ADGNVHQKINVE
+141 ANGNVHKKINTDQV
-153 QIKKACEHFIKEGVN
+153 KDACNEFIKEKVD
-168 SVAIAFINSYTNKEH
+168 SVAIAFINSYTNKDH
-183 EILADKIL
+183 EILASKIL
-191 RESGFTGQISLS
+191 IESGFKGQISLS

-226 ARMSNY
+226 TRMSNY

-238 KMNELGYKGT
+238 NLNELGYKGT

-278 GAEGS
+278 GAEGA
-283 GELSRRLNNINLVT
+283 GELSRKLNNTNMVT

-309 ILNGRPQIQFEGK
+309 IINGRPQIQFEGK

-346 YLDEGELIRSG
+346 YLDEGSLIRSG

-362 AVPGPACYNKGG
+362 AVPGPACYDKGG
-374 VKPTTTDAAF
+374 IQPTTTDAAF

-397 LQLNKSLAEN
+397 LQLNKSLAEK
-407 ALNSVGSKISLSAFD
+407 ALNSVGSQIGMSAFD
-422 TAKGILKISSA
+422 AAKGILKIGSA

-465 SNLIAKELD
+465 SNLIANELD
-474 IKEIIIPPY
+474 IKEIIVPPY

-506 LRLSNEAIDE
+506 LRLSDEAISE
-516 CNIILNELFKELEQ
+516 CNDILKELFKELEQ
-530 RQKIDFI
+530 RQKIDFS
-537 TSNQMKEIA
+537 TSSQIKEIA

-559 LKLVEET
+559 LKLEDEKD
-566 GGKISIDSETLKNKF
+566 GNISMDTETLKNKF

-591 KLDTIVEIV
+591 KLDTVIEIV

-606 RVQLPRKSET
+606 RVQLPRKSES
-616 GKINEED
+616 GKIDEVG
-623 IEASDNQIECY
+623 IEVSNNQIECY
-634 SFSKDKKIQFDLV
+634 SFTENKKIQFDLV
-647 SRSKIASKASG
+647 ARSKIDSKVSG
-658 PLIVIEST
+658 PLIIIEST
-666 AITYVDVN
+666 AITYVDINYDVN
-674 YNVTKDES
+674 KDS
-682 GNLILT
+682 NGNLILV
-688 NQEMN
+688 NREIG